1 MNQSVIIKSSKNGIT
16 LVLHPDLPFEQ
27 LMNEILLKFQESE
40 KFFANASFA
49 ISFEGR
55 KLTEEEKLA
64 IVDTIMTHTSVKIL
78 CIIEP
83 DEIRDAVIERKI
95 EEQKQATAAAAVIK
109 KANGSFYYGSLTAGE
124 HLETAE
130 SIVIIGDVP
139 KGAAVISKSD
149 IVVLGFLHGSAYAGM
164 DGRADAFIAALDFLP
179 EQYNIA
185 GVYGTPVTPE
195 KAGLFSRR
203 NKTSQAKIASVCDGI
218 INISPLNR
226 G

>member
-1 MNQSVIIKSSKNGIT
+1 MNQSVVIKSSKNGIT
-16 LVLHPDLPFEQ
+16 LVLHPELPFEQ
-27 LMNEILLKFQESE
+27 LINEILLKFRESE

-55 KLTEEEKLA
+55 ALSEEEKLT

-78 CIIEP
+78 CIIES
-83 DEIRDAVIERKI
+83 DEIRDAVIGRKI

-124 HLETAE
+124 QLETAE
-130 SIVIIGDVP
+130 SIVIIGDIP

-149 IVVLGFLHGSAYAGM
+149 IVVLGSLHGSAYAGM
-164 DGRADAFIAALDFLP
+164 DGRSDAFIAALDFLP

-185 GVYGTPVTPE
+185 GVYGTPVLPE
-195 KAGLFSRR
+195 KVGIFSRR

-226 G
+226 D

>member
-27 LMNEILLKFQESE
+27 LLDEILLKFGESE

-55 KLTEEEKLA
+55 QLTEEEKLT

-95 EEQKQATAAAAVIK
+95 EEQKQTAAAAAVIK

-124 HLETAE
+124 HLETAD
-130 SIVIIGDVP
+130 SIVIIGNVP

-149 IVVLGFLHGSAYAGM
+149 IVVLGSLHGSAYAGM

-185 GVYGTPVTPE
+185 GVYGSPIAPE

-226 G
+226 D

>member
-27 LMNEILLKFQESE
+27 LMDEILLKFRESE

-55 KLTEEEKLA
+55 LLSEEEKLT
-64 IVDTIMTHTSVKIL
+64 IVDSIMTQTSVKIL

-83 DEIRDAVIERKI
+83 DEIRDAVIAHKI
-95 EEQKQATAAAAVIK
+95 EEQKQMTAAAAVIK

-124 HLETAE
+124 HLETAD

-149 IVVLGFLHGSAYAGM
+149 IVVLGSLHGSAYAGM

-185 GVYGTPVTPE
+185 GIYGNPIIPE
-195 KAGLFSRR
+195 KVGLFSRR
-203 NKTSQAKIASVCDGI
+203 NKTSQAKMASACDGI
-218 INISPLNR
+218 INISPLTR
-226 G
+226 D